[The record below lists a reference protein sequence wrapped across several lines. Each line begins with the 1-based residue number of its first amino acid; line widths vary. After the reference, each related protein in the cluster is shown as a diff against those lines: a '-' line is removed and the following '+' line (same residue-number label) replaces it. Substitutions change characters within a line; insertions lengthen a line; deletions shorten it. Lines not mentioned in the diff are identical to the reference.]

1 MAVITGTAAN
11 DVLNGTVDADR
22 IEGGAGNDRINAGAG
37 DDEIFGG
44 QGADILTGDAG
55 NDRIY
60 GEDGNDGVYG
70 GGGDDF
76 VDGGTGDDILIGDGG
91 NDTLLGNDG
100 NDRLFGGTGNDTLI
114 GGAGADTINGEAG
127 DDIIIW
133 RSGDGADIING
144 GAGTDTLRL
153 EFSAADITAALRN
166 DLAAYK
172 QWAAAQTQAA
182 GSSAGLATQTS
193 GASFTFASLGL
204 TISVLE
210 AVAVSVDGTVVAIDD
225 LINAAPIA
233 EAHVA
238 LTTSE
243 DVAVEGTI
251 AATDPDGDRLT
262 FTVENGPDHGALTL
276 DAATGAFIY
285 TPPANVSGSDAFTV
299 RITDPSGAST
309 TQTVNVA
316 VAAVADTPAVS
327 TRDAVVALA
336 QPVSGTDGDDKIV
349 GNTEPEWVTFAVEID
364 AALSDVDGSE
374 TLSITLDGAPAEATF
389 SAGIR
394 QDDGSWLLSARDLP
408 GLTLT
413 APVAAGDFAV
423 KVNVTAI
430 EATGETASNAA
441 ALNVSF
447 DRSGL
452 ENDVIDGGHGNDVID
467 GGTGDDRLSGG
478 SGDDVF
484 IQRAGDGT
492 DTISGGEGV
501 DLVELV
507 LSGRDVTPE
516 FLADIAGFQDWMAAG
531 AKGDFAITSLGLT
544 VDSIEKLSITVDGR
558 AVSIAELLNVAPVA
572 VARAGLTTDE
582 DLAVEGRVEAHDAN
596 GDQLTYAIEAGPSSG
611 SVKLDAATGAF
622 VYVPGQNKSG
632 ADSFSVRVTDAFGAS
647 VVQTVA
653 VNVNAKADAPTV
665 SASHVTHTL
674 ARLDTVTGTRG
685 NDSLRGDQ
693 HVAQS
698 TFALSIAAAL
708 NDTDGSETLAV
719 RIGGVPSSATLS
731 AGVRQSDGTWLL
743 QSADLNGLQ
752 MTVANAS
759 PFTLQV
765 TAIAQDGDSV
775 AQSTAS
781 MNVSFAAN
789 ANMADRFI
797 ATAGTDTY
805 NGGAG
810 TDTIDYS
817 AMTTAVSVNLAN
829 GTASGPG
836 RHTLISIENAV
847 GTARNDTIT
856 GSSGDNVIEAGA
868 GNDRV
873 NGGAGND
880 RLIDGAGND
889 RYDGGSGYDILD
901 YSASANAISVTN
913 GRVTGQGD
921 DRYSNVEKVV
931 GTNFAD
937 TFNGGRGVDTFDGG
951 AGNDWFRGYQGSDIF
966 TGGAGNDT
974 FHWRESDVV
983 SGRRSQGVDT
993 ITDFGAGDILDLSAI
1008 VPGSGSQAA
1017 AANVKITDTAAGSMV
1032 AVKVGS
1038 AFYDVVL
1045 LQNVHGVTA
1054 ASLYADGQLIA

>member
-1 MAVITGTAAN
+1 VAVITGTSAN
-11 DVLNGTVDADR
+11 DVLSGTVEADR
-22 IEGGAGNDRINAGAG
+22 IDGGAGNDRINAGAG

-55 NDRIY
+55 NDRIF

-70 GGGDDF
+70 GGGDDY

-100 NDRLFGGTGNDTLI
+100 NDRLLGGTGNDTLI
-114 GGAGADTINGEAG
+114 GGAGNDIINGEAG
-127 DDIIIW
+127 DDIIVW
-133 RSGDGADIING
+133 RSGDGADTING
-144 GAGTDTLRL
+144 GTGNDTLRL
-153 EFSAADITAALRN
+153 EFAAANITAELRN

-172 QWAAAQTQAA
+172 QWAAAQSQAA
-182 GSSAGLATQTS
+182 GTSAGLAAQTS

-225 LINAAPIA
+225 LINSAPVAAA
-233 EAHVA
+233 QVA

-243 DVAVEGTI
+243 DAGVEGVV
-251 AATDPDGDRLT
+251 AATDPDGDSLT
-262 FTVENGPDHGALTL
+262 FTVESGPANGTLTL

-285 TPPANVSGSDAFTV
+285 KPAGNSSGTDAFTV

-316 VAAVADTPAVS
+316 VAAIADTPAVS

-336 QPVSGTDGDDKIV
+336 QPVTGTDGDDKIA
-349 GNTEPEWVTFAVEID
+349 GNVIPEWVTFAVEID
-364 AALSDVDGSE
+364 ASLSDVDGSE
-374 TLSITLDGAPAEATF
+374 TLSITLDGVPAEATL
-389 SAGIR
+389 SAGVR
-394 QDDGSWLLSARDLP
+394 QDDGTWLLSARDLP
-408 GLTLT
+408 GLTMT
-413 APVAAGDFAV
+413 APTAAGDFAI
-423 KVNVTAI
+423 KVGVTAT
-430 EATGETASNAA
+430 EVTGETASNAA
-441 ALNVSF
+441 ALAVSF
-447 DRSGL
+447 DRTGL
-452 ENDVIDGGHGNDVID
+452 ENDVIDGSHGNDIID

-501 DLVELV
+501 DIVELV
-507 LSGRDVTPE
+507 LSQHDVTPE
-516 FLADIAGFQDWMAAG
+516 FLADIASFQEWMKSGAG
-531 AKGDFAITSLGLT
+531 GDFAFKSLGLT
-544 VDSIEKLSITVDGR
+544 VDSIEKLAITVDGR
-558 AVSIAELLNVAPVA
+558 AVSLAELLNVAPVA
-572 VARAGLTTDE
+572 LARVGLTTDE
-582 DLAVEGRVEAHDAN
+582 DVAVEGVIDAHDAN
-596 GDQLTYAIEAGPSSG
+596 GDQLTYTIEAGPSAG
-611 SVKLDAATGAF
+611 TVQLDSATGAF
-622 VYVPGQNKSG
+622 VYAPGLNKSG
-632 ADSFSVRVTDAFGAS
+632 ADSFSVRVTDSFGAS
-647 VVQTVA
+647 VVQTISVG
-653 VNVNAKADAPTV
+653 VNAKADAPTV
-665 SASHVTHTL
+665 SASHVTHTI
-674 ARLDTVTGTRG
+674 ARADTIVGTRG
-685 NDSLRGDQ
+685 NDNLRGDQ

-708 NDTDGSETLAV
+708 TDTDGSETLSV
-719 RIGGVPSSATLS
+719 RIGGVPSGASLS

-743 QSADLNGLQ
+743 QASDLHDLK
-752 MTVANAS
+752 MTVSNAS

-775 AQSTAS
+775 AHATAS
-781 MNVSFAAN
+781 MNVSLVAN

-797 ATAGTDTY
+797 ATSGTDTY

-810 TDTIDYS
+810 SDTVDYS
-817 AMTTAVSVNLAN
+817 AMTTGVSVNLAN

-836 RHTLISIENAV
+836 RHTLVSIENV
-847 GTARNDTIT
+847 MGTARNDTIT
-856 GSSGDNVIEAGA
+856 GSSGDNVLQGGA

-873 NGGAGND
+873 NGGSGND
-880 RLIDGAGND
+880 WLIDGAGD
-889 RYDGGSGYDILD
+889 DSYDGGSGYDVLD
-901 YSASANAISVTN
+901 YSASTSAISVTSN
-913 GRVTGQGD
+913 RVTGQGN
-921 DRYSNVEKVV
+921 DRYSNLEKVI
-931 GTNFAD
+931 GSNFAD

-951 AGNDWFRGYQGSDIF
+951 AGNDWFRGYAGSDIF

-993 ITDFGAGDILDLSAI
+993 ITDFSAGDILDLSAI
-1008 VPGSGSQAA
+1008 VPGSGSQAVA
-1017 AANVKITDTAAGSMV
+1017 TNVKITDTSAGSMV
-1032 AVKVGS
+1032 SVKVGS

-1054 ASLYADGQLIA
+1054 ASLFADGQLIA